1 MLCESMKLTTL
12 EEILNSLENET
23 NEIVLDKE
31 IRLASAGC
39 IESMLKVS
47 K

>member
-1 MLCESMKLTTL
+1 MEF
-12 EEILNSLENET
+12 NPQDQ
-23 NEIVLDKE
+23 IVLDEE